1 VEVGGCRRCDCGAW
15 VFGVAAGPY
24 CIGAVV
30 DAIVVPEDR
39 LAVAQDAEV

>member
-1 VEVGGCRRCDCGAW
+1 VEVGGCARWDCGAW
-15 VFGVAAGPY
+15 GFGVAAGPD
-24 CIGAVV
+24 CIGALI